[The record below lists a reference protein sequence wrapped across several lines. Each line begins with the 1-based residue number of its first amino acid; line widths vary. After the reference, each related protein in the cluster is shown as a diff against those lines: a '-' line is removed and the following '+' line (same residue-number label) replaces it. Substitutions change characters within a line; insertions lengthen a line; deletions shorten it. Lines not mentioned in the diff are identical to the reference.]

1 MVKTIPYLL
10 VKNGREA
17 IKLYEDLFNAKL
29 VEHQPFSKEIGAQ
42 FGFPNDFDYENST
55 MHAQLDIEGASF
67 YLSDNPDS
75 HFDSSGNVEVV
86 LDLDSKAQ
94 IETIYNKAKE
104 LGSKIKMELE
114 KTFWGAFYAR
124 FEDPLGIAW
133 QLNFSVE

>member
-17 IKLYEDLFNAKL
+17 IMLYEDMFDAKL

-42 FGFPNDFDYENST
+42 FGFPDDFDYESST

-75 HFDSSGNVEVV
+75 KFDSSGNVELV

-94 IETIYNKAKE
+94 IERIFNKAKE
-104 LGSKIKMELE
+104 NGSKIKMELE
-114 KTFWGAFYAR
+114 KTFWDAF
-124 FEDPLGIAW
+124 
-133 QLNFSVE
+133 